1 MEEIKKYKKGCTL
14 LDQVYKEGT
23 PTWGC
28 KSGVLD
34 VEDVMDFVTQLKAEA
49 FSDKGL
55 EIGFIK
61 LIEGIVGTRS
71 DY

>member
-1 MEEIKKYKKGCTL
+1 MKYKKGCTL
-14 LDQVYKEGT
+14 LDQAYKEGE

-34 VEDVMDFVTQLKAEA
+34 VEDVEDFITQLKAEA

-61 LIEGIVGTRS
+61 LIEGMVGTLS
-71 DY
+71 D

>member
-1 MEEIKKYKKGCTL
+1 MEFKKGSTL

-34 VEDVMDFVTQLKAEA
+34 VEDVKDAIKQLKNE
-49 FSDKGL
+49 FKKGCMATPTAYD
-55 EIGFIK
+55 
-61 LIEGIVGTRS
+61 LIDS
-71 DY
+71 LFD